1 MGSFFTRT
9 SIKGQV
15 LADFV
20 VEFAPKHLKVLWVK
34 ESRPEE
40 SWKEMTW
47 QVYVDRASNCRGVGV
62 GVILISLE
70 GIRMEKSFRL
80 DFQVSNNEAEYE
92 AFLVGASDV

>member
-34 ESRPEE
+34 GSRPEE
-40 SWKEMTW
+40 SWKETTW
-47 QVYVDRASNCRGVGV
+47 QVYVDGASNCRGVGV
-62 GVILISLE
+62 GIILISLE
-70 GIRMEKSFRL
+70 GIRMEKLFRL